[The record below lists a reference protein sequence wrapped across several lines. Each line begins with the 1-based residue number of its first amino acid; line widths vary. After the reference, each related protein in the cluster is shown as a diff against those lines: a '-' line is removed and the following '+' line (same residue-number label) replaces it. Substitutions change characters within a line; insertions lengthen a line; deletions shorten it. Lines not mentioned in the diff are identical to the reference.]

1 MGLRGDNKE
10 EKAGGKEL
18 KLLEGKRILLG
29 ITGGIAAYKAA
40 LLLRELRKLG
50 AQVKVLMT
58 PFATQFV
65 GKLTFET
72 LSGSEVF
79 VDWSEDSLAHINL
92 ARWAEVFLIAPCTV
106 NTLSKIALGI
116 GDNLLTTTVLAYK
129 GPLLLAPAANTVMY
143 KNPAIQENIRK
154 LKGRGAVVI
163 EPEFGILACEE
174 EGEGKLASEGRIV
187 DWILWSLHPKPLEG
201 KKVLITCGATREY
214 IDPVRFISNDS
225 SGEMGFSLA
234 RTARW
239 LGAEVKVIAG
249 FTTAEEPPE
258 VEVIRVVSTEDMLK
272 ETLNAFEGA
281 DIVVM
286 NAAVAD
292 FRPKLRSDR
301 KIKKGE
307 ALTLELEKN
316 PDILEEL
323 GRRKKGQFLVGFALE
338 SENLLQN
345 AREKLRRKNLDL
357 IVANPVEVMG
367 SSHHRG
373 YLLREDS
380 VEGFEFE
387 SKLESA
393 LYIMNRIAELILK
406 R

>member
-10 EKAGGKEL
+10 EKAGGERL
-18 KLLEGKRILLG
+18 KLLEGRRILLG
-29 ITGGIAAYKAA
+29 ITGGIAVYKAV

-50 AQVKVLMT
+50 AQVRVLMT
-58 PFATQFV
+58 PFSTQFV
-65 GKLTFET
+65 GGLTFET
-72 LSGSEVF
+72 LSGNKVF
-79 VDWSEDSLAHINL
+79 VDWSKDPLAHINL

-106 NTLSKIALGI
+106 NTLSKIALGM

-143 KNPAIQENIRK
+143 KNPAVQENLKK
-154 LKGRGAVVI
+154 LRERGTVVI
-163 EPEFGILACEE
+163 EPEFGLLACEE
-174 EGEGKLASEGRIV
+174 EGEGKLAGEGRIV

-272 ETLNAFEGA
+272 ETLKAFEEA

-292 FRPKLRSDR
+292 FRPKIRSDR
-301 KIKKGE
+301 KIKKGK

-323 GRRKKGQFLVGFALE
+323 GRRKRGQFLVGFALE

-357 IVANPVEVMG
+357 IVANPVDVMG

-373 YLLREDS
+373 YLVREDS
-380 VEGFEFE
+380 VEDFEFE

-393 LYIMNRIAELILK
+393 LHIMNRIAELHLK